1 MTESIEPTGVDTNPA
16 SNETVQHLAQPP
28 AKPTK
33 NVHDWLRDL
42 RMSADVNQ
50 TTVGVATDRVTP
62 ELMLATANKLLGIS
76 RREVEP
82 DPKDSL
88 QFQRVYGP
96 NEYFSEHILRDA
108 GRLGR
113 QLLWKATNKGNLD
126 FMQTAA
132 LDGHVSDVFNS
143 SRLSNMIDGSSPL
156 ETVDAAFKVTRIGEG
171 GVGDVSSAP
180 DEMRLVQPSFL
191 GYVDSVRSPESMK
204 VGLDTYLT
212 KYCMKGSDGK
222 LYQKFINAHT
232 GKPEL
237 VDSVT
242 AAKSVVTTPDMM
254 NAKTNFIY
262 ALGGKTGVRIVPK
275 KSVDYYLPKM
285 DQAFSTAANLVTG
298 LSGVKEMRLLMGCLH
313 PLATLMTIGKDNM
326 VSIDYA
332 KDVSSDNWS
341 LPGADKEAM
350 SNCRHRIRATIAK
363 FPPGRAWFRKIVLY
377 SGRALTTSK
386 DHRWAV
392 LRDDKIELVDAVKLK
407 PGDKIFRRMF
417 NDFAGRRTFV
427 LGVQVDAALAALL
440 GYMAR
445 GGSLPAK
452 DTVRVPYEQKHRT
465 DIDKALCRLH
475 LRTVTYHGSKTE
487 PVLSIHDKKFAD
499 WFAANMGQTPDTRR
513 IPSEILSAKSVIVA
527 SFLDAYTADTTK
539 IAQDAQDYTWILSIG
554 NFVERDGIAFLLS
567 RIGTDTYYRDAY
579 QGNGETQLAL
589 KLTECTAM
597 HGALLLDAVKSNL
610 PVQGASI
617 MIDVDADDNLYASA
631 SGIITHNSKY
641 PLQAISIE
649 GREAPYVRN
658 IDSETGKDIHSAIG
672 KYLGARFADKPGVVT
687 AVRQNRIDV
696 QYDDGTKGQI
706 ALYNNFPMNAKGYIT
721 NTPRVKA
728 GDRFGKGGLLASSN
742 YTDDKGVM
750 ATGTNLRVGWLSW
763 KGGTYEDAVVLS
775 ESAARKLTGSV
786 MYSADLDLDKTVT
799 LGKRNYRSWK
809 PGEYTKE
816 QLSVLNDDGI
826 VMPGTILHKGDPM
839 VLAVRTTEPSPG
851 TMGKRI
857 LTDVS
862 QVWEHDNPGKV
873 TDVVRTRGGVKVL
886 ATVTTPVEVGDK
898 VSGLYGNKGV
908 CSMILPDDQMP
919 VDKDGKPLDMILSPL
934 GLISRTNPTQL
945 METLLGKIAHKTGK
959 TELID
964 AFPENDMHQYVID
977 KLKQNKLNA
986 EDDFFD
992 PETGRKIQGVVNGYS
1007 YIHRLKHLAESKE
1020 SARGTDA
1027 YSTDDTPGG
1036 SGYAGAKRF
1045 GTLEQSAMAGH
1056 AAFDNLLD
1064 NKLIR
1069 GQSNADFWRSIRTG
1083 GIPTIPG
1090 EPLVQKK
1097 FFAHLQGSGVNV
1109 RKTQKGISVFAL
1121 SNSDVEKL
1129 AGPRELKS
1137 RDTYEARTFRPID
1150 GGLFGQDVFGQDGD
1164 QWGYIQ
1170 LDEPVPNPVM
1180 EEPLARLLRMSV
1192 KDFTAAATGE
1202 AEVNGI
1208 RGPLQLKQA
1217 LSKIDLDMEAK
1228 RAMQEFKDAPASKR
1242 DNALKRYVDVENMR
1256 RAGLNP
1262 SEYMLDRIPVLPAQ
1276 FRPVTSHNG
1285 LTMVADANYLYAQ
1298 LLDARDDLRDS
1309 KDLPVEYQDKAR
1321 ANLYKKWQELTG
1333 LYDPED
1339 VKLRNKNVG
1348 GLLKWALGTS
1358 PKFSAFQR
1366 KVLGGSVDTVGR
1378 GAIVPNSKLT
1388 MDQIGIPIGMAFDI
1402 MAPFVE
1408 RGLVKRG
1415 YTPVD
1420 AMKMVKQ
1427 RDKQA
1432 ADVLN
1437 EVIKTHPVEMNRAPT
1452 LHKFN
1457 IMAFEPVLVQGH
1469 AIQVHPSVCPGFN
1482 ADFDGDQQI
1491 GSVKVRISMDL
1502 LQNKNIIQKLERDE
1516 LQKIIAIL
1524 YYVAGKNGL
1533 VCEPTGDIDMAYHKL
1548 KTLVYTYRTDGQYVV
1563 LDMDLADIPHGRLV
1577 TKNGGIKG
1585 NADFYEAL
1593 PGLQVLAYDEKIH
1606 KTVWADVAYWSEHKG
1621 CAVEIVHLGNGLDII
1636 TDDDPRAVY
1645 GIAKDADTL
1654 VPKRYTP
1661 TEALAENVLVPCT
1674 LPGLEVSAP
1683 EGEFRYVRECDGA
1696 LFKQDMADQRYELD
1710 FAFGQLL
1717 GILAGDGWWDKVDRY
1732 ELIRFGGPRGVYVSD
1747 NEGMNAAYV
1756 ERYLNTYVDHV
1767 YTYKKDFNKDQY
1779 AGRYGDTVRYAMYG
1793 EHLTPF
1799 CEFLTRLL
1807 GGSGDASTAGSGNK
1821 HLPDWMRAAPYEFRR
1836 GLLCG
1841 LIATDGSISVSE
1853 AKNKS
1858 QLMIGFCS
1866 TSLRLCRELM
1876 TLCRSLGVRTSI
1888 TFSKTTLRG
1897 NSAWQVTLSAFDAKK
1912 LGLFN
1917 DCVNERK
1924 AAVFRDTVVNCD
1936 EQYSHGDYRVFP
1948 KCVVDVVL
1956 KWLRAPSRKKTTMA
1970 NMSEEEQEDAR
1981 KILSLYMSVA
1991 KYKALGYVT
2000 RGVVCQLK
2008 EYAEAENTRRA
2019 KALDTI
2025 RNAVK
2030 MLEGNVKCTLDET
2043 WKHSMWRALNL
2054 LEPQLDHKLFTDARC
2069 LVSRRATTFGQGCQG
2084 LLDILRKVLE
2094 APIAERYG
2102 LSEEPVF
2109 VDWLDMVLSGD
2120 CMWTTIDNV
2129 EKTGQVE
2136 TGYDLTVPGYETF
2149 VSSDGVVL
2157 SNTVNVHVPVSDNAR
2172 KEAMERMRPSRNLIA
2187 PSDRKIM
2194 YKPEKEY
2201 MQGLYFATRLG
2212 QPKNGRV
2219 QIFRTMDEAQEAY
2232 EHDIIDVDTPIRV
2245 LELEQKQ

>member
-1 MTESIEPTGVDTNPA
+1 MTESIEPTGVDTSPA

-50 TTVGVATDRVTP
+50 TTVGVAADRVTP

-76 RREVEP
+76 RRQVEP

-487 PVLSIHDKKFAD
+487 PVLSIHDKQFAD

-597 HGALLLDAVKSNL
+597 HGSLLLDAVKSNL

-1027 YSTDDTPGG
+1027 YSTDETPGG
-1036 SGYAGAKRF
+1036 SGYAGCFPAAQNIMTAHGERSIATLCEKHIHENVLTWNGKEWCYRPITDWFTYRARTEDILDIFTEYNTSDTGNKLVRHTTCLHPTKNHKMYMADMTVKLAGELKIGDLLASMGPVATADQKRVLLGTLMGDSCFSTDGSLQCEHSYKQVAWCDYKQRALSGLGATLCTGVYKVHDSIINGRVVRGTKARLIRVPRSYMLDELRASIVVNGKRMLTQDTLDKLGELGFCVWYLDDGSMHNHIKEKGKPSPEAVLSTCGFTPDEVALFRPWVEKLLGEPDSTTIAPQMTNDGERHNVRFNRQASWRIAEMVARNIPWQFIPPSKHWLRAWCKEQQSKTPALQHDFISRLGITPVRIVEIRPYKHDKPGVTEIPVYDFTVEDTHKYTLAGYVIVSNSKRF

-1150 GGLFGQDVFGQDGD
+1150 GGLFGQDVFGQNGD

-1482 ADFDGDQQI
+1482 ADFDGD
-1491 GSVKVRISMDL
+1491 
-1502 LQNKNIIQKLERDE
+1502 
-1516 LQKIIAIL
+1516 
-1524 YYVAGKNGL
+1524 
-1533 VCEPTGDIDMAYHKL
+1533 
-1548 KTLVYTYRTDGQYVV
+1548 
-1563 LDMDLADIPHGRLV
+1563 
-1577 TKNGGIKG
+1577 
-1585 NADFYEAL
+1585 
-1593 PGLQVLAYDEKIH
+1593 
-1606 KTVWADVAYWSEHKG
+1606 
-1621 CAVEIVHLGNGLDII
+1621 
-1636 TDDDPRAVY
+1636 
-1645 GIAKDADTL
+1645 
-1654 VPKRYTP
+1654 
-1661 TEALAENVLVPCT
+1661 
-1674 LPGLEVSAP
+1674 
-1683 EGEFRYVRECDGA
+1683 
-1696 LFKQDMADQRYELD
+1696 
-1710 FAFGQLL
+1710 
-1717 GILAGDGWWDKVDRY
+1717 
-1732 ELIRFGGPRGVYVSD
+1732 
-1747 NEGMNAAYV
+1747 
-1756 ERYLNTYVDHV
+1756 
-1767 YTYKKDFNKDQY
+1767 
-1779 AGRYGDTVRYAMYG
+1779 
-1793 EHLTPF
+1793 
-1799 CEFLTRLL
+1799 
-1807 GGSGDASTAGSGNK
+1807 
-1821 HLPDWMRAAPYEFRR
+1821 
-1836 GLLCG
+1836 
-1841 LIATDGSISVSE
+1841 
-1853 AKNKS
+1853 
-1858 QLMIGFCS
+1858 
-1866 TSLRLCRELM
+1866 
-1876 TLCRSLGVRTSI
+1876 
-1888 TFSKTTLRG
+1888 
-1897 NSAWQVTLSAFDAKK
+1897 
-1912 LGLFN
+1912 
-1917 DCVNERK
+1917 
-1924 AAVFRDTVVNCD
+1924 
-1936 EQYSHGDYRVFP
+1936 
-1948 KCVVDVVL
+1948 
-1956 KWLRAPSRKKTTMA
+1956 
-1970 NMSEEEQEDAR
+1970 
-1981 KILSLYMSVA
+1981 
-1991 KYKALGYVT
+1991 
-2000 RGVVCQLK
+2000 
-2008 EYAEAENTRRA
+2008 
-2019 KALDTI
+2019 
-2025 RNAVK
+2025 
-2030 MLEGNVKCTLDET
+2030 
-2043 WKHSMWRALNL
+2043 
-2054 LEPQLDHKLFTDARC
+2054 
-2069 LVSRRATTFGQGCQG
+2069 
-2084 LLDILRKVLE
+2084 
-2094 APIAERYG
+2094 
-2102 LSEEPVF
+2102 
-2109 VDWLDMVLSGD
+2109 
-2120 CMWTTIDNV
+2120 
-2129 EKTGQVE
+2129 
-2136 TGYDLTVPGYETF
+2136 
-2149 VSSDGVVL
+2149 
-2157 SNTVNVHVPVSDNAR
+2157 TVNVHVPVSDNAR

-2232 EHDIIDVDTPIRV
+2232 EHDIIDVDTPIRI